1 MIDKTISM
9 YVFFDDILKSINHIE
24 PESRKTTDSEVITV
38 VLIAAQYFGGNIEKA
53 INFVRSTGLM
63 PQMLGKSRFNRRMH
77 QIGELINQLFF
88 MWVKLPK
95 N

>member
-9 YVFFDDILKSINHIE
+9 YVFFDDILKTTNHIE

-53 INFVRSTGLM
+53 INFVRSTDLM
-63 PQMLGKSRFNRRMH
+63 PQMLSKSRFNRRMH
-77 QIGELINQLFF
+77 QIGELISQLFF
-88 MWVKLPK
+88 
-95 N
+95 